1 VLRRPGNKHRAV
13 SLTRKQFRYGF
24 GNALPE
30 VESDALFER
39 WSIPGPGRLLFEAAS
54 ANLQKD
60 SPARVD
66 TARHDRGPLLLIAGG
81 RDHTAPEVLVKG
93 TLKLYSGSQA
103 VTDYRAFPD
112 RGHSLVFDH
121 GWREVADRVLDW
133 IQQHHIDK
141 AVDISK

>member
-1 VLRRPGNKHRAV
+1 VRRALPFSQLRAGFPVLRRPGNKHRAV
-13 SLTRKQFRYGF
+13 SLTRKQF
-24 GNALPE
+24 
-30 VESDALFER
+30 R